1 MIFKYKALLNECL
14 RVQQINELE
23 TKMQICTSS
32 LEEETNCKVQ
42 LEQSLEERIKV
53 IKQLND
59 RVIALEENKQ
69 SLAVEVHQFLSSI

>member
-1 MIFKYKALLNECL
+1 MLNKYS
-14 RVQQINELE
+14 RVLQIDELE

-42 LEQSLEERIKV
+42 LEQSLDERIKV
-53 IKQLND
+53 IKRLND

-69 SLAVEVHQFLSSI
+69 SLAVEVTLVVK